1 MRKEV
6 FTLGQKKTSKF
17 WFQNE
22 KTKIVKNNKCI
33 QQIQ

>member
-1 MRKEV
+1 MRKSV
-6 FTLGQKKTSKF
+6 FTLGQKRTSKC
-17 WFQNE
+17 WFQNK